1 MQLKL
6 ATELQAIFQLC
17 PQGPPL
23 SRGRY
28 MSPWGENIPENIDFW
43 RL

>member
-6 ATELQAIFQLC
+6 ATELQAIFQPR
-17 PQGPPL
+17 PQGPL
-23 SRGRY
+23 SRGRD
-28 MSPWGENIPENIDFW
+28 MSPWAEIIPENIDFW